1 MMSIKSKFKF
11 LPILLISILSFFPFL
26 AIYLFIT
33 SPKESV
39 TFPLVVFIIVAYFW
53 FALVRT
59 RVYKVIIEKNNIIVK
74 RYYGLGRSIAY
85 NFSKLD
91 GFVVLFESGKLG
103 ISESLFILEKGKR
116 VVCVCSYYL
125 SNFNNL
131 KLVLKENLT
140 DLGEIKG
147 HDNISDFLKK
157 S

>member
-1 MMSIKSKFKF
+1 MSIKSKFKF
-11 LPILLISILSFFPFL
+11 WPIFLISILSFFPFL
-26 AIYLFIT
+26 AIYIYIT
-33 SPKESV
+33 SPTESV
-39 TFPLVVFIIVAYFW
+39 AFPLVVFIIVAYFW

-59 RVYKVIIEKNNIIVK
+59 RVHKVIIEKNNIIVK
-74 RYYGLGRSIAY
+74 RYYGLGRSAAY
-85 NFSKLD
+85 SFSKLD